1 MSENVDVSFNQM
13 AHNDTRKLAAQ
24 KFYSLLVMLK
34 HEQITAVQ
42 PRPYDDITINKGIN
56 FGGVIS
62 DHC

>member
-1 MSENVDVSFNQM
+1 
-13 AHNDTRKLAAQ
+13 
-24 KFYSLLVMLK
+24 MLK

-42 PRPYDDITINKGIN
+42 PQPYDDIIINKGIN